1 MTAVSHTSR
10 SAFQASVLQYL
21 QEADMGKKIRKLFG
35 AYLIRVASQSVS
47 SPSRAGFFQPDVRKL
62 KQGR

>member
-1 MTAVSHTSR
+1 
-10 SAFQASVLQYL
+10 
-21 QEADMGKKIRKLFG
+21 MGKKIRKLFG
-35 AYLIRVASQSVS
+35 AYLIRIASQSVS